1 MCSLSDRH
9 DPSPAPGR
17 TLVLALGNPLRGD
30 DGVGQ
35 AVVERLAA
43 ESLPPDVTV
52 QDGGT
57 PGLETVLLLQGY
69 GRAIIVDAAEMG
81 RAPGE
86 WVRFT
91 LKDATLTANDLH
103 ARVAVH
109 YAGLAEAL
117 ALGEA
122 LDVLPAAI
130 TIYGVQPLNLDWT
143 VGLSEPV
150 RAAVPALCAAILDE
164 LKSTS

>member
-1 MCSLSDRH
+1 MCSSSDRH
-9 DPSPAPGR
+9 DSSPAPGR
-17 TLVLALGNPLRGD
+17 TLVLALGSPLRGD

-43 ESLPPDVTV
+43 ADLPPGVTV

-69 GRAIIVDAAEMG
+69 GRAIIVDAAEIG
-81 RAPGE
+81 RLPGE
-86 WVRFT
+86 WARFT
-91 LKDATLTANDLH
+91 LKDATLAANDLH

-122 LDVLPAAI
+122 LNILPPAI
-130 TIYGVQPLNLDWT
+130 IIYGVQPLAVDWT
-143 VGLSEPV
+143 AGLSAPV